1 MISYVN
7 PIYNEIESHEVP
19 LFGFLFI
26 FLEIMLINTLK
37 STLDK
42 YNMYPNDVNVFLGL
56 NSHSW

>member
-7 PIYNEIESHEVP
+7 PIYNEIESHEVL

-42 YNMYPNDVNVFLGL
+42 YNMNPNDVNVFLGL